1 MPRTQEQLDQGALH
15 VAFAIDMACSLVPL
29 TDDSSLPTRAAIAC
43 LESYHS
49 HMRTLVEFLL
59 HDRQKRDIHRHD
71 YLPHWNPAVGRE
83 GARLEELWFEA
94 SQNVSHLSWKRV
106 PDASGVVV
114 LTNVAPANLAL
125 LAALMLEI
133 AESFTLELEAGDHP
147 NRVQFRAAVDLGR
160 QRLTAKPSGD

>member
-1 MPRTQEQLDQGALH
+1 MLRTQEQLDQGALH

-29 TDDSSLPTRAAIAC
+29 TDDSSLPTAASIAC

-71 YLPHWNPAVGRE
+71 YLPGWDPEVGLE
-83 GARLEELWFEA
+83 GARLEELWSDA

-106 PDASGVVV
+106 PDANGVVV

-125 LAALMLEI
+125 LAGLMLAI
-133 AESFTLELEAGDHP
+133 VESFTRELESTGHP
-147 NRVQFRAAVDLGR
+147 NRVQFRAALDLGH
-160 QRLTAKPSGD
+160 QRMSGKRPGE